1 MVTGKFFRNELEQ
14 YSCGSSGCRT
24 CGAVYIFPV
33 QTNQCIS
40 IGRSI
45 CAEYGSQHQDVSRDF
60 DLAFQYSVSVCDSIC
75 GTDFLRGNRSTISCK
90 EGIWNVKTDRGYTGN
105 VLYGSCVL
113 YDLRPDRTNGAGTGG
128 IEYQY
133 GDFYSGC
140 TDRYLYDD
148 TEGRKKIRWQIIIFK

>member
-1 MVTGKFFRNELEQ
+1 M
-14 YSCGSSGCRT
+14 
-24 CGAVYIFPV
+24 
-33 QTNQCIS
+33 
-40 IGRSI
+40 
-45 CAEYGSQHQDVSRDF
+45 SQHQDISRDF
-60 DLAFQYSVSVCDSIC
+60 DFAFQYSVSVCDSIC
-75 GTDFLRGNRSTISCK
+75 GTDFLRGNRSTVSCK
-90 EGIWNVKTDRGYTGN
+90 ESIWHVKTDRGYTGN